1 MNDFMPNMCHV
12 ILQIS
17 KTCCRMGHLFTN
29 RQSQAI
35 LSRIMKK
42 MASLQDRPSSD
53 LASFK
58 AKFRESKHVVVL
70 TGAGVSAESGVPTFR
85 SYHNLNFF
93 QFSFTWRA
101 NQLPPNRMILS
112 SFVPSINWLFCLE
125 PLRGFLS

>member
-1 MNDFMPNMCHV
+1 MPNMCHV

-35 LSRIMKK
+35 LSRILKK
-42 MASLQDRPSSD
+42 MASLQRRADRPSSD

-58 AKFRESKHVVVL
+58 AKFQESKHVVVL

-85 SYHNLNFF
+85 SCHYLNFF
-93 QFSFTWRA
+93 QFS
-101 NQLPPNRMILS
+101 LIY
-112 SFVPSINWLFCLE
+112 LE
-125 PLRGFLS
+125 DKSVASQTG